1 MREIILHSPLTP
13 ALAAVAVL
21 AIMAFLVRPRSTFR
35 YKTIPGPRGWP
46 IIGSALLLDR
56 YPQRNLKKWH
66 KQYGEIYKVKLF
78 AFEWVFLNSPEAVK
92 AILDKQSA
100 STSDR
105 VPFPVATEAIC
116 KGLRLVLMRYGPLW
130 RKLRAKVHQVLTPK
144 MSNTFRPVQEF
155 EAKQAV
161 YDILTNNRNNELFR
175 EHIRRYVSS
184 VMMTFIYGQR
194 VPKPV
199 SLPERVTRISAIM
212 TQVFTIFRTVKKYV
226 RCTG

>member
-1 MREIILHSPLTP
+1 MEIREIFLHSPLTP

-21 AIMAFLVRPRSTFR
+21 TFTAFLVRPRSTLR
-35 YKTIPGPRGWP
+35 YKTIPGPRGLP

-92 AILDKQSA
+92 AVLDKQSA

-116 KGLRLVLMRYGPLW
+116 QGLRLVLMRYGPLW

-199 SLPERVTRISAIM
+199 SLRKTVPRIFSINDL
-212 TQVFTIFRTVKKYV
+212 
-226 RCTG
+226 